1 MEGTVR
7 TKPAVQGVV
16 RKAPPKE
23 LPTPTYKTV
32 IPGSM
37 IPSYKN
43 IQRPEPSVSAMD
55 VVKSLPGAAVDVAGG
70 ISRFVAPALTGF
82 TQKAG
87 KIIGEGVAY
96 ATNKN
101 VREKYNEG
109 ENVLPNVTDTSI
121 KEMAVSTAAAGIEAG
136 VFKSF
141 PKIAQMTL
149 AKMGGV
155 GALQGMG
162 FAISTGMAEEKSPE
176 EIVQSLPSYGISGG
190 VMAVIAPYLLPVL
203 RADLKKVPTATK
215 TTIKNL
221 LEDIKT
227 PTTAK
232 PFNPKVVAEEL
243 TPVGEVRTQPPAIQ
257 QPQPITQ
264 VENQIDQ
271 APSPQVVQV
280 PRENMPVGT
289 GDKAVSRLEAR
300 MAGKAKDISVED
312 AEKIGLST
320 YQKADHE
327 SQLIAAARFIEQKGD
342 DVAMEVALG
351 RKSAPDGLLQNAVF
365 VAMQER
371 AAQRADWALA
381 RKLASAQAT
390 RFGQELSIL
399 AKIEPDNPVVAM
411 QEITLARAER
421 ASRGKG
427 IIGFKKNLEA
437 EVKASKKEVR
447 SALKSSQLKIQEA
460 ESILQSILC

>member
-7 TKPAVQGVV
+7 TKPTVQGNV
-16 RKAPPKE
+16 RTAPKAPVQ
-23 LPTPTYKTV
+23 TPYEA
-32 IPGSM
+32 IAPGMLTPSVNSM
-37 IPSYKN
+37 MSR
-43 IQRPEPSVSAMD
+43 QQGVSAMD
-55 VVKSLPGAAVDVAGG
+55 VVKGLPAGAKKVAG
-70 ISRFVAPALTGF
+70 SVANFVAPALTGF
-82 TQKAG
+82 TKKAG
-87 KIIGEGVAY
+87 NIIGEGVAY

-101 VREKYNEG
+101 VREQYQAGNTDI
-109 ENVLPNVTDTSI
+109 LPTVSNTSV
-121 KEMAVSTAAAGIEAG
+121 KEMAISTVAAGIESA

-141 PKIAQMTL
+141 PKITQMTL
-149 AKMGGV
+149 AKMGGA
-155 GALQGMG
+155 GALQGVG
-162 FAISTGMAEEKSPE
+162 FAVSSGMAEGKSPE
-176 EIVQSLPSYGISGG
+176 DIVRSLPSYGISAG
-190 VMAVIAPYLLPVL
+190 VMAVVAPYLLPVL
-203 RADLKKVPTATK
+203 RAEIKNVPTATRN
-215 TTIKNL
+215 TIRNL
-221 LEDIKT
+221 IDDIKT

-232 PFNPKVVAEEL
+232 PFQPKAVAEEIAMNEPAVKE
-243 TPVGEVRTQPPAIQ
+243 PVGEVRVEPPVQ
-257 QPQPITQ
+257 QAVP
-264 VENQIDQ
+264 E
-271 APSPQVVQV
+271 QVVQV

-289 GDKAVSRLEAR
+289 GEKAVSRLESR

-312 AEKIGLST
+312 AEKIGLTT

-351 RKSAPDGLLQNAVF
+351 RKSAPEGLLQNAVF

-390 RFGQELSIL
+390 RFGQEISIL
-399 AKIEPDNPVVAM
+399 AKIEPDNPVIAM
-411 QEITLARAER
+411 QEISLARAER

-437 EVKASKKEVR
+437 EVNASKKEVQTV
-447 SALKSSQLKIQEA
+447 LKSSQLKIQEA